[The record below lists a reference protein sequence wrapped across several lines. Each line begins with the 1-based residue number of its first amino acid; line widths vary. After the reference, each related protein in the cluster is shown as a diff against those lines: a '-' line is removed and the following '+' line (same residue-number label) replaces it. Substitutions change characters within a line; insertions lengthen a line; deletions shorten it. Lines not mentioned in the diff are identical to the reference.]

1 MVPSAIITPKTI
13 EIATMPGYG
22 MILYLRGGWC
32 TVIVIVVDTVVAV
45 AVGYWCLGPSH
56 LTHYDMSIN
65 NYCNI
70 AIPIFNY
77 NLQEAVDSIPV
88 DT

>member
-1 MVPSAIITPKTI
+1 MIPSAIITPKTI
-13 EIATMPGYG
+13 EIATKMGYG
-22 MILYLRGGWC
+22 MILYLGRGWC
-32 TVIVIVVDTVVAV
+32 TVIVMVVVTVV

-56 LTHYDMSIN
+56 LTHDDMTIN
-65 NYCNI
+65 NNCNI